1 MVANLPNKKK
11 NRSIPSLYIQILFVG
26 LAFLLMVVSSSL
38 YVNNMLRESL
48 RKESRD
54 LLDRT
59 RLKIEIALA
68 ESENTLIA
76 VSRSIRHMIL
86 YGADVDAIRSFMED
100 ITDVLQTKPSKLR
113 LCCIYGYFDVFG
125 GIYIHALQWEP
136 PEDHDPRERPW
147 FNTAVEAGDRVAVT
161 QVYRDLRNNENIVTF
176 VHRFFDDDGQP
187 MGIIAIDLPLY
198 RIINY
203 IADMRLT
210 PGSYG
215 IFFDENMIVYFHPN
229 PEIVGIR
236 AHDMGHDLAQ
246 LADEVLA
253 GTNLFE
259 RTARNYRG
267 QISVFFSE
275 LLENGWILY
284 IVTPRIEYYRTLWS
298 MTFMLSGLGI
308 LMATALIGVLIH
320 VDRARKKSRAES
332 LEKDILLATMEKEKE
347 MDKRTKLM
355 LDAMPLCC
363 ILWDM
368 NLRVLSCNEETVR
381 LFKLSSK
388 DQFIGSFYDF
398 SPEYQPDGK
407 KSKDVATEKLMVAF
421 KEGYARFEWQ
431 HLTMENEI
439 LPCEVTL
446 VRVRHMDE
454 YILVAYTRNL
464 KELKTTLDE
473 MQKVEQDLRLAH
485 KAAESAN
492 KAKSAFLANM
502 SHEIRTPMN
511 SIVGFSELALD
522 GCIPTNTRNYLTH
535 IQESARDLLQ
545 IINDILDISKIESG
559 KMEAERIP
567 FDLHGVLTRC
577 QTAIMPKAREKGIT
591 VYFYSEPSF
600 GKLLVGDPTRLR
612 QVLLNFLSNAVK
624 FTNTGMVK
632 AAVTV
637 VSVNEETIEMCF
649 EVRDSGIGMTPEQ
662 IAMIYEPFTQADSGT
677 TRKYGGTGLGLTI
690 AKNMI
695 ELMGGELIVESTPQ
709 KGSKFRFN
717 LTFGMEDIPP
727 ETIAN
732 KPSSLTTE
740 LEKPIFDGEVLI
752 CEDNTMNQ
760 QVIHDHLAR
769 VGLRTVIA
777 SNGQEAID
785 IVCKRIEKGKTP
797 SDLTFE
803 KGMKPFDLIFMDI
816 HMPIM
821 DGLEAASKISALG
834 LETPIVAMT
843 ANIMTSDRELYQA
856 MGMQDCVGKPFTS
869 QELWH
874 CLLKYLPPVG
884 QKTIS
889 QSSQTEADTQLQ
901 KILRSHFLKQY
912 KTKFVEIVEAIEM
925 DDTKLAHRL
934 VHTLR
939 SNAAQLGKHNL
950 QRVAREIEETLRE
963 GKKPVSKRRLGFLE
977 AELKV
982 VLEEFSLMA
991 DETDE
996 LFPAEAILSTEEAM
1010 ELAEQMEPL
1019 LRSGNPECLNF
1030 INRIRAMPRSEQL
1043 IRQIKDF
1050 DFESALSTL
1059 TELKKGWR

>member
-1 MVANLPNKKK
+1 MAALLPQKKEK
-11 NRSIPSLYIQILFVG
+11 RSIPSLYIQVLFVA
-26 LAFLLMVVSSSL
+26 LAFFLMVVSSSL
-38 YVNNMLRESL
+38 YVSNMLRESL

-76 VSRSIRHMIL
+76 VSRSVRHMIL
-86 YGADVDAIRSFMED
+86 HGADEYVIRSFMED
-100 ITDVLQTKPSKLR
+100 ITETLQTKPSKLR

-147 FNTAVEAGDRVAVT
+147 FRTAVEAGDSVAVT
-161 QVYRDLRNNENIVTF
+161 PVYRDLRTGGNIVTF
-176 VHRFFDDDGQP
+176 VHRFFDDDGLP
-187 MGIIAIDLPLY
+187 MGIMAIDLPLY

-215 IFFDENMIVYFHPN
+215 IFFDENMIVYFHPD
-229 PEIVGIR
+229 PEIVGKR
-236 AHDMGHDLAQ
+236 AHEMGHDLAQ
-246 LADEVLA
+246 LAEEVLA
-253 GTNLFE
+253 GRSLFE

-267 QISVFFSE
+267 QVSVFFSE
-275 LLENGWILY
+275 LMDNGWILY
-284 IVTPRIEYYRTLWS
+284 IVTPRLEYYRTLRN
-298 MTFMLSGLGI
+298 MVLMLSGLGVI
-308 LMATALIGVLIH
+308 LAGSLIVVLIH
-320 VDRARKKSRAES
+320 VDKARQKSRAEN
-332 LEKDILLATMEKEKE
+332 LDKDILLATMEKEKE
-347 MDKRTKLM
+347 MDRRTRLM

-368 NLRVLSCNEETVR
+368 NLNVLSCNEEAVR
-381 LFKLSSK
+381 LFKLSDK
-388 DQFIGSFYDF
+388 DDFIGNFHSF
-398 SPEYQPDGK
+398 SPEFQPDGK
-407 KSKDVATEKLMVAF
+407 KSMDLANEKLRGAF
-421 KEGYARFEWQ
+421 EEGYARFEWQ
-431 HLTMENEI
+431 HRTTEDEI

-473 MQKVEQDLRLAH
+473 MRKVEQDLRLAH
-485 KAAESAN
+485 KAAEGAN

-522 GCIPTNTRNYLTH
+522 GYIPTNTRNYLSH
-535 IQESARDLLQ
+535 IQESAKDLLQ

-559 KMEAERIP
+559 KMETEHIP

-577 QTAIMPKAREKGIT
+577 QTAIMPKAREKDIT
-591 VYFYSEPSF
+591 VYFYAEPSF

-624 FTNTGMVK
+624 FTNEGMVK
-632 AAVTV
+632 VAVSIVKT
-637 VSVNEETIEMCF
+637 EGKTIEMCF

-695 ELMGGELIVESTPQ
+695 ELMGGALIVESTL
-709 KGSKFRFN
+709 KVGSKFRFN
-717 LTFGMEDIPP
+717 LTFGTEDM
-727 ETIAN
+727 
-732 KPSSLTTE
+732 PSEPLAQAPAPIE
-740 LEKPIFDGEVLI
+740 IEKPIFDGEVLI

-777 SNGQEAID
+777 SNGQEALD
-785 IVCKRIEKGKTP
+785 IVCERMEKGKTP

-816 HMPIM
+816 HMPVM

-834 LETPIVAMT
+834 LETPIIAMT

-856 MGMQDCVGKPFTS
+856 LGMQDCVGKPFTS
-869 QELWH
+869 QELWR
-874 CLLKYLPPVG
+874 CLLKHLTPVG

-912 KTKFVEIVEAIEM
+912 KTKFVEIVEAIETG
-925 DDTKLAHRL
+925 DTKLAHRL

-939 SNAAQLGKHNL
+939 SNAAQLGKQNL

-963 GKKPVSKRRLGFLE
+963 GKESVPKKRLGFLE

-982 VLEEFSLMA
+982 VLEEFSLTQDDA
-991 DETDE
+991 DEPSHSEPPLSPEETAE
-996 LFPAEAILSTEEAM
+996 LV
-1010 ELAEQMEPL
+1010 EQMEPL
-1019 LRSGNPECLNF
+1019 LRSGNPECLKY
-1030 INRIRAMPRSEQL
+1030 INRIRAMPGSEQL

-1050 DFESALSTL
+1050 DFEAALSTL
-1059 TELKKGWR
+1059 SEIKKGWA